1 MWPRR
6 ILVAVGFFLAVVAL
20 SLGAAASVLFMV
32 DFVRSVAG
40 IIQWG
45 NVASWAS
52 AIASAA
58 VFVAGVLVFKR
69 DNRLR
74 REDEEKLRKA
84 ERRQQA
90 ERITAWK
97 TPDAG
102 MQVDG
107 AYQKLI
113 VGLINDSTG
122 VAYDV
127 RIYVVC
133 HRTEEVKR
141 GDRLYKPEENE
152 AGGHIPALPPG
163 KWNVEIKLSTVSTGR
178 VKTLDVYFRDQAT
191 VLWRRN
197 AMDGALSDPPP
208 PAPPFSVPVGE
219 PLWLWP
225 FPLSADE

>member
-1 MWPRR
+1 
-6 ILVAVGFFLAVVAL
+6 
-20 SLGAAASVLFMV
+20 MV

-163 KWNVEIKLSTVSTGR
+163 KWTVEIKLSTDRRGASRPSTSISGTR
-178 VKTLDVYFRDQAT
+178 QRCSGG
-191 VLWRRN
+191 
-197 AMDGALSDPPP
+197 AMPWMVRCHIDLPR
-208 PAPPFSVPVGE
+208 PPFSLCLSGNHYGCG
-219 PLWLWP
+219 L
-225 FPLSADE
+225 FPCRPTSSPAGLIFAALGRLRPKPESVDG